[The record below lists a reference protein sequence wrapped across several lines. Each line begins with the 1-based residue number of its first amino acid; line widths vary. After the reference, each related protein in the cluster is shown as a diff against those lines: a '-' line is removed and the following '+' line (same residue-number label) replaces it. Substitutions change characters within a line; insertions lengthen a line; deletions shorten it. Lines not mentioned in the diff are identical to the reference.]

1 VDGKNMVYTYAI
13 QKVREKYISYTNE
26 YDLDEVYSNDWDT
39 DKTEKVVVYEN
50 INDFLDNFTVKYD
63 IIFNKFNVSKGQ
75 KLHQFLFG
83 FIMINSR
90 LQNWKIGILG
100 GEVRCVKY
108 C

>member
-1 VDGKNMVYTYAI
+1 LLNLIERGKQVGVSIIISVDGKNMVYTYAI

-75 KLHQFLFG
+75 KFFYT
-83 FIMINSR
+83 NSY
-90 LQNWKIGILG
+90 LDLL
-100 GEVRCVKY
+100 
-108 C
+108 